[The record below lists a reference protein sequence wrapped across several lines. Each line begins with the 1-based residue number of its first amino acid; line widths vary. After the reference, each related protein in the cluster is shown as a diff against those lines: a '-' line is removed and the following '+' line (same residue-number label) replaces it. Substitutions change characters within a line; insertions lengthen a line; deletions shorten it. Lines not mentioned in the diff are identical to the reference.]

1 MPNSTATLSFWTKLK
16 AGLPKASHVFK
27 DNCAA
32 QTDDA
37 KPALNKR
44 QDRVRAIWV
53 NAMLW
58 TFQGWLAMFYAG
70 ASFAK
75 LSAPP
80 KHLAILLGWAEYVPQ
95 QLVMAVGVIEAALA
109 LGMLVPIAG
118 WTIGRPV
125 LTYSA
130 LGLLVIQT
138 LVSLYHLINLDIGAV
153 VLNLILIAMTVSIL
167 IFKCARNASAH

>member
-1 MPNSTATLSFWTKLK
+1 MSNSTATLSFWSKLK
-16 AGLPKASHVFK
+16 AGLPKANHVFK

-32 QTDDA
+32 QTDNA
-37 KPALNKR
+37 KPAMNKR

-75 LSAPP
+75 LTAPS
-80 KHLAILLGWAEYVPQ
+80 KHLAILLGWAEHVPQ
-95 QLVMAVGVIEAALA
+95 QFIMAVGVIEATLA
-109 LGMLVPIAG
+109 IGMLVPIFG
-118 WTIGRPV
+118 WTIGKPV

-130 LGLLVIQT
+130 LGFLAIQT
-138 LVSLYHLINLDIGAV
+138 IVALYHLASFDILATI
-153 VLNLILIAMTVSIL
+153 LNLVLMAMTASIL
-167 IFKCARNASAH
+167 IFRCARNAP